1 MVPSHYGLKPPGPR
15 WGNGR
20 AVMGVEGWGADSIYL
35 SLHSSLS
42 LTDLTFLTRSARCSH
57 KNLRSTRQPMVP
69 APANLEP
76 SIRCLTSCI
85 LCDLLEEGVGSK
97 NCGSPTS
104 LHEATAPATHAPQEL
119 AARGFDLLH
128 DPSQKATHR
137 GDEPPANRDQKTS
150 NNIIYPSA
158 SGMHG

>member
-1 MVPSHYGLKPPGPR
+1 MGHLFFDGPTSVPRPPPHRRPPTHARLPDRCTYCGIAPIGACIDKNSIMKLMLHGAFAVWFEAPGPR
-15 WGNGR
+15 SGSGR
-20 AVMGVEGWGADSIYL
+20 VVMGVGGRGADSIYL

-85 LCDLLEEGVGSK
+85 LCDLLEEG
-97 NCGSPTS
+97 
-104 LHEATAPATHAPQEL
+104 
-119 AARGFDLLH
+119 
-128 DPSQKATHR
+128 DP
-137 GDEPPANRDQKTS
+137 G
-150 NNIIYPSA
+150 
-158 SGMHG
+158 